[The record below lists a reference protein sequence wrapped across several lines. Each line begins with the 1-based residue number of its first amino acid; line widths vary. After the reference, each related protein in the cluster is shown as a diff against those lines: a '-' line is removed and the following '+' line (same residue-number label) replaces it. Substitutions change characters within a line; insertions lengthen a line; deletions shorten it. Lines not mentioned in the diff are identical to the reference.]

1 MDNGPADKS
10 QQDADTQM
18 NGELID
24 TPNIKFE
31 KQGAAAIITLDRP
44 KVLNALNDGMR
55 AQFPA
60 HLDAWAPDSE
70 LYCMIIQSANQRAF
84 CVGGDVRELYAKGR
98 AGNAM
103 ASLEQEYKLNWRLD
117 RFTKPT
123 ISLIN
128 GMVMG
133 SGVGI
138 SRFGTHTVAGENYSF
153 AMPEVAIGFFPDVG
167 ASWFL
172 SHLSNDIDGAIG
184 IYLGLT
190 GRSIKRADA
199 YALGLVT
206 HAIEE
211 KHFPAIT
218 AALADADPID
228 PIVDGLHVDPGES
241 ELLTMKSV
249 IAECFSATSV
259 EEIIARVKQVGGKY
273 SQWRDDTLE
282 AIQKNSP
289 TSLKVTL
296 KQLRLGRDMDL
307 RRGLQLEYRL
317 ATRFMAGH
325 DFYEGVR
332 ANLIEKDFKPAWLPP
347 RLSDVTEAMVEEYF
361 VEGENP
367 VLNLSA
373 PSDQDLS
380 NN

>member
-1 MDNGPADKS
+1 MDNGPAAKS
-10 QQDADTQM
+10 QHNADTQI
-18 NGELID
+18 NGELMD
-24 TPNIKFE
+24 TPDIRFE

-44 KVLNALNDGMR
+44 KVLNALNDEMR

-60 HLDAWAPDSE
+60 HLDAWAPDPE

-98 AGNAM
+98 AGDAL

-172 SHLSNDIDGAIG
+172 SHLVNDVDCAIG

-206 HAIEE
+206 HAIDAE
-211 KHFPAIT
+211 HFPAII
-218 AALADADPID
+218 AALADADPVD
-228 PIVDGLHVDPGES
+228 PILDGLHVDPGES
-241 ELLTMKSV
+241 GLLAMKSV
-249 IAECFSATSV
+249 IAECFSAHSV
-259 EEIIARVKQVGGKY
+259 EEIIGRVERVGGEY
-273 SQWRDDTLE
+273 AQWRDDTLE
-282 AIQKNSP
+282 AMGSNSP
-289 TSLKVTL
+289 VSLKVAL

-317 ATRFMAGH
+317 AARFMAGH

-347 RLSDVTEAMVEEYF
+347 HLSDVTEAMVEEYF
-361 VEGENP
+361 LEDENP
-367 VLNLSA
+367 VLKLSA
-373 PSDQDLS
+373 PSDRDLS